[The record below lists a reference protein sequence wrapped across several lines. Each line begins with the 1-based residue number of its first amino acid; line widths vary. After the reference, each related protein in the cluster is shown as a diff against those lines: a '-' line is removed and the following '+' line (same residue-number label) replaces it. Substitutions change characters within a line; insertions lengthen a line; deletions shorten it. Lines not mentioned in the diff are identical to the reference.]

1 LCFARSSRIPRR
13 SRPGMSAP
21 SRIKLLGISGSLRAQ
36 SYNSGALSVVGSV
49 LPEDM
54 EFDVAGLTD
63 LPFYNADVEQHG
75 FPAPV
80 ESFRRNVA
88 AADALIFA
96 VPEYNFSVPGVLKN
110 ALEWLSRPPNSPTNG
125 KPCAMLGASVSPLGT
140 ARGQFHFRHICV
152 SLNMIPVN
160 APHVDITNAKTKFDA
175 QGRLTDQASIDL
187 IRQLIGELRNLTIRL
202 RDPQGR

>member
-1 LCFARSSRIPRR
+1 
-13 SRPGMSAP
+13 MSAP
-21 SRIKLLGISGSLRAQ
+21 SRIKLLGISGSLRTQ
-36 SYNSGALSVVGSV
+36 SYNSGALSVVGAV

-54 EFDVAGLTD
+54 EFDVASLSD
-63 LPFYNADVEQHG
+63 LPFYNADVEQRG
-75 FPAPV
+75 FPAAV
-80 ESFRRNVA
+80 ESFRRSVA

-110 ALEWLSRPPNSPTNG
+110 ALEWLSRPPNPPTNG
-125 KPCAMLGASVSPLGT
+125 KPCAMFGASVSPLGT

-152 SLNMIPVN
+152 SLNMIAVN

-187 IRQLIGELRNLTIRL
+187 IRQLVGELRNLTIRL
-202 RDPQGR
+202 RDTQSR

>member
-1 LCFARSSRIPRR
+1 
-13 SRPGMSAP
+13 MTAP
-21 SRIKLLGISGSLRAQ
+21 SPIKLLGISGSLRTQ

-49 LPEDM
+49 LPEGM
-54 EFDVAGLTD
+54 EFAVATLSD
-63 LPFYNADVEQHG
+63 LPFYNADVEQRG
-75 FPAPV
+75 FPAVV
-80 ESFRRNVA
+80 ESFRRKVA

-110 ALEWLSRPPNSPTNG
+110 ALEWLSRPPESPTNG
-125 KPCAMLGASVSPLGT
+125 KPCAVFGASVSPLGT

-187 IRQLIGELRNLTIRL
+187 IRQLVGELRNLTIRL
-202 RDPQGR
+202 RDTPDALR

>member
-1 LCFARSSRIPRR
+1 
-13 SRPGMSAP
+13 MSASSP
-21 SRIKLLGISGSLRAQ
+21 IKLLGISGSLREQ
-36 SYNSGALSVVGSV
+36 SYNSAALSLVGSV
-49 LPEDM
+49 LPEGM
-54 EFDVAGLTD
+54 EFYIASLVDV
-63 LPFYNADVEQHG
+63 PFYNADVEQRG
-75 FPAPV
+75 FPAAV
-80 ESFRRNVA
+80 ESFRRKVA

-110 ALEWLSRPPNSPTNG
+110 ALEWLSRPPESPTNG
-125 KPCAMLGASVSPLGT
+125 KPCAVFGASVSPLGT

-187 IRQLIGELRNLTIRL
+187 IRQLVGELRNLTIRL
-202 RDPQGR
+202 RDTPDALR